1 MNTDINS
8 NTPLSEEERELLS
21 QVGYQK
27 DDESCGTSV
36 IVDHKVKYSMS
47 NDKDHLE
54 ILPLKEALEKYDW
67 VQDLM
72 FKLIDPEENEHIK
85 QAFETIDEP
94 LGHFIWVKEG
104 ADVKLPIQKF
114 SLIETPQSRQFTHD
128 ITVIDKGAKVELI
141 SGSSVPNKVHAG
153 HHISVSETYIREG
166 AFYKSTSIEHWAPN
180 MEVYSYERTQMDMDA
195 HSVSKSIMVNPI
207 KHHYSQSK
215 EYIGKNASNKEETII
230 SAQPGTHYEMESE
243 TYLQGEDSQSEQLT
257 RMVSAGGD
265 IINRNLLIGDAKNCK
280 GFVGCDGI
288 KLSSEGEILS
298 IPALLAKD
306 PNAQLSHEASISMIS
321 AEKISYLM
329 ATGVSEDTARSL
341 LIQGFLNLKEKNIP
355 VSVRD
360 SIEKVVEMAKSG
372 GM

>member
-1 MNTDINS
+1 MKTDTNTA
-8 NTPLSEEERELLS
+8 LSEEEKELLS

-27 DDESCGTSV
+27 DDESYGMSV
-36 IVDHKVKYSMS
+36 IVDHKVKCSTS
-47 NDKDHLE
+47 HNRDQVE

-104 ADVKLPIQKF
+104 ANIKLPIQKF
-114 SLIETPQSRQFTHD
+114 SLIETPQNRQFTHD

-141 SGSSVPNKVHAG
+141 SGSSVPHKVHTG

-166 AFYKSTSIEHWAPN
+166 AFCKSISIEHWAPN
-180 MEVYSYERTQMDMDA
+180 MEVYGYERTQIDTNA
-195 HSVSKSIMVNPI
+195 HSLSKSIIVNPI
-207 KHHYSQSK
+207 KYHYCQSK
-215 EYIGKNASNKEETII
+215 GYIGENASNKEETII
-230 SAQPGTHYEMESE
+230 SAQLGTHYEMESE

-265 IINRNLLIGDAKNCK
+265 IINRNLLIGEAKNCK
-280 GFVGCDGI
+280 GFIGCDGI

-306 PNAQLSHEASISMIS
+306 PNAQLSHEASIGMIS
-321 AEKISYLM
+321 SEKISYLM

-341 LIQGFLNLKEKNIP
+341 LIQGFLNLKEEHIP
-355 VSVRD
+355 DSVRD
-360 SIEKVVEMAKSG
+360 SIKKVVEMSKSG